1 MLRSLLLLLWLGTL
15 AGCAPLGPYSPLLP
29 IERAIV
35 FQPARYPSG
44 DWSHA
49 GLNVEDAWFEAED
62 GTKLHGWLLPHEQP
76 RGVALFCH
84 GNAGNI
90 TPLASSLQLL
100 RDRHGLTAMTFD
112 YRGYGRSA
120 GQPSEEGILQDARAA
135 RRWLAAR
142 TGVAEREIILM
153 GQSLGGAVAI
163 DLAAHDGARAL
174 VVASTFTSLPD
185 VSADHMPWLLP
196 RWNMTMRLNSLDKI
210 RKYRG
215 PLLISHGDADETI
228 PISHGEKLYEA
239 APGLKRFVR
248 ESGLGHNDPRSEEYR
263 VALEE
268 FLKELGGI
276 RREGTWDGIPKGWPE
291 FAIEK

>member
-1 MLRSLLLLLWLGTL
+1 
-15 AGCAPLGPYSPLLP
+15 
-29 IERAIV
+29 
-35 FQPARYPSG
+35 
-44 DWSHA
+44 
-49 GLNVEDAWFEAED
+49 
-62 GTKLHGWLLPHEQP
+62 
-76 RGVALFCH
+76 
-84 GNAGNI
+84 
-90 TPLASSLQLL
+90 
-100 RDRHGLTAMTFD
+100 
-112 YRGYGRSA
+112 
-120 GQPSEEGILQDARAA
+120 
-135 RRWLAAR
+135 
-142 TGVAEREIILM
+142 
-153 GQSLGGAVAI
+153 
-163 DLAAHDGARAL
+163 
-174 VVASTFTSLPD
+174 
-185 VSADHMPWLLP
+185 
-196 RWNMTMRLNSLDKI
+196 MRLNSLDKI